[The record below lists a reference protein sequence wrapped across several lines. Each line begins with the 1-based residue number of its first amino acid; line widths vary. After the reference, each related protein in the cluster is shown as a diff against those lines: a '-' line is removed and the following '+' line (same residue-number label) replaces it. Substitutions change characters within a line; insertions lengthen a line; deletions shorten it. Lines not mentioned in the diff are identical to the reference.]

1 MSELSHRYGRLPN
14 SSELALAMGV
24 ESKDLEELV
33 VQNSPCCSLDAR
45 IRGDENCST
54 LGDLIPNP
62 IGDDPLQNVDLSI
75 QKERLRVLISQ
86 LTDRHQQILYLRY
99 GLGGD
104 EPLTLAEIGRQLNV
118 SRERIRQIELKAISS
133 LRSMV

>member
-1 MSELSHRYGRLPN
+1 MSELSHRYGRLPD
-14 SSELALAMGV
+14 SAELALAMGI
-24 ESKDLEELV
+24 EPKDLEALI

-45 IRGDENCST
+45 VRGEENSST

-62 IGDDPLQNVDLSI
+62 IGDDPMQNVDLSL
-75 QKERLRVLISQ
+75 QKERLRGLISQ
-86 LTDRHQQILYLRY
+86 LAERHQQILYLRF

-118 SRERIRQIELKAISS
+118 SRERVRQLELKALSI

>member
-14 SSELALAMGV
+14 SPELALAMGI
-24 ESKDLEELV
+24 ESKDLDELV
-33 VQNSPCCSLDAR
+33 VQNLPCCSLDTR
-45 IRGDENCST
+45 VRGDENFST
-54 LGDLIPNP
+54 LGDLIPSP

-86 LTDRHQQILYLRY
+86 LTDRHKQILYLRY

>member
-14 SSELALAMGV
+14 SPELAVAMGIAP
-24 ESKDLEELV
+24 KDLEVLI
-33 VQNSPCCSLDAR
+33 VQNSPCCSLDSR
-45 IRGDENCST
+45 VRGDENFST
-54 LGDLIPNP
+54 LGDLIPSP

-86 LTDRHQQILYLRY
+86 LTDRHQQILYMRY

-118 SRERIRQIELKAISS
+118 SRERIRQIELKAIST

>member
-1 MSELSHRYGRLPN
+1 MSELSHRYGRLPD
-14 SSELALAMGV
+14 SAELALAMGI
-24 ESKDLEELV
+24 EPKDVEELI
-33 VQNSPCCSLDAR
+33 VQNSPCSSLDAR

-54 LGDLIPNP
+54 LGDLMPNP
-62 IGDDPLQNVDLSI
+62 IGDDPMGNVDLSI
-75 QKERLRVLISQ
+75 QKERLRGLISQ
-86 LTDRHQQILYLRY
+86 LAERHQQILYLRF

-118 SRERIRQIELKAISS
+118 SRERVRQLELKALSN